1 MKTVS
6 LSMNEIIAILDPLNQ
21 NAYDKLQQALEQKAI
36 AVLGDEVS
44 WLALWNSDEWAIKL
58 DLTFDEEVIA

>member
-21 NAYDKLQQALEQKAI
+21 DAYDKLQQALEQKAI

-44 WLALWNSDEWAIKL
+44 WLALWDSDEWNIRL